1 MPENK
6 EMSRVS
12 NKKNQKKSGKRKNNQ
27 KKKKSNKS
35 WFKKILIAVVA
46 LFIIALLSG
55 VGLFTYYASSAPQIT
70 LENLVDNPS
79 TVYYDSE
86 GNEIYSSGQE
96 RELVEAGEIPQVLV
110 DAVLSI
116 EDQRFYNH
124 IGIDPIRIAG
134 AVLANVTDGFGAEG
148 GSTITQQL
156 IKLSVFSTKQEDQT
170 LKRKAQEA
178 WLAIKLEQEYSK
190 EQILTFYIN
199 KVYMSDNQY
208 GMGTASEHYFG
219 KPVSELELHEAALL
233 AGMSQAPNVYNPYT
247 NPERAK
253 QRRDTVLY
261 MMYENE
267 KISQEEM
274 NAAQDIPVTDGLVEK
289 QDNSADSQVID
300 SYLSTVIAEVREKT
314 GLDPQTAGLKIYTNI
329 DMDAQQQV
337 YNVLN
342 SDDYNIFPDDEMQ
355 TAVTV
360 VDVNTGQLKA
370 IGGSRKQEGQMLFNH
385 ATEIKQIG
393 STIKPLTTYGPAIEY
408 LDYSTYHQVVDE
420 PTTYESGQ
428 TINNWDRDYEGQ
440 ISMRRALVDSRNV
453 PTYKIFK
460 DVGQENVK
468 SFLTSV
474 GLSDYPS
481 LAKDNTVYEA
491 DSFSGSLSPIDLAAS
506 YAPFANGGEYTEP
519 YTVSKVVTADGE
531 EIDLTPSTTQAISD
545 STAYMITDMLK
556 DVVDVGTTS
565 HLVSISGV
573 PQAGKTGTAN
583 YTSDQMAEHNIP
595 NGAVPASAY
604 VGYTTNYSVSV
615 WSGYTN
621 IFEEGHWLS
630 DDDGTREIPRKV
642 YREVMAHLSESVE
655 NTDWTRP
662 SSVSEVAVEKGS
674 NPAALPGPNTPSS
687 EIVRELFV
695 KGTEPKTV
703 SSNFGEDLSAPSGL
717 KASYDAEANEVII
730 NWEAYSLDNSDENVA
745 YELTIGDQKVSTG
758 DLGYVVQN
766 PSEGTMTIQLA
777 VKAYGKTGPTASVN
791 VTIPPS
797 GEEESDENED
807 ESESEESESSSSE
820 SSESSESSSSES
832 SSSQSEESSSSSSES
847 SQAQESSSSTE
858 SSQSSQPDN
867 EDENEE

>member
-1 MPENK
+1 MPENN

-12 NKKNQKKSGKRKNNQ
+12 KKKNQKKSGNRKKNQQ
-27 KKKKSNKS
+27 KKKKKVNKS
-35 WFKKILIAVVA
+35 WFKRILIALVA
-46 LFIIALLSG
+46 LVIIALLSG
-55 VGLFTYYASSAPQIT
+55 VGLFTYYASSAPEIT
-70 LENLVDNPS
+70 LDDLVDNPS
-79 TVYYDSE
+79 TTFYDPE
-86 GNEIYSSGQE
+86 GNELYSSGQE
-96 RELVEAGEIPQVLV
+96 RVLVEAGEIPQVLV

-124 IGIDPIRIAG
+124 IGVDPIRIAG

-170 LKRKAQEA
+170 IKRKAQEA
-178 WLAIKLEQEYSK
+178 WLAVKLEQEYSK

-208 GMGTASEHYFG
+208 GMGTASEYYFG

-233 AGMSQAPNVYNPYT
+233 AGMSQAPNAYNPYT
-247 NPERAK
+247 NPDRAK

-261 MMYENE
+261 MMHENE

-274 NAAQDIPVTDGLVEK
+274 NAAQDVPITEGLVEN
-289 QDNSADSQVID
+289 QGNSADTQVID
-300 SYLSTVIAEVREKT
+300 SYLSTVIEEVKEKT

-337 YNVLN
+337 YDVLN
-342 SDDYNIFPDDEMQ
+342 SDDYNIFPNDDMQ
-355 TAVTV
+355 SAVTV

-385 ATEIKQIG
+385 AAEIKQIG

-468 SFLTSV
+468 NFLTNV

-519 YTVSKVVTADGE
+519 YTVSKVITADGE
-531 EIDLTPSTTQAISD
+531 EIDLTPSTTKAMSD

-565 HLVSISGV
+565 RLVSIPGV

-630 DDDGTREIPRKV
+630 DDDGTREIPRKI
-642 YREVMAHLSESVE
+642 YREVMAQLSESVE
-655 NTDWTRP
+655 NSDWTKP
-662 SSVSEVAVEKGS
+662 SSVVEVAVEKGS

-695 KGTEPKTV
+695 RGTEPTSV
-703 SSNFGEDLSAPSGL
+703 STNYGEELTAPSGL
-717 KASYDAEANEVII
+717 KASYDAEANEIII
-730 NWEAYSLDNSDENVA
+730 NWDAYSLSHSDEEPT
-745 YELTIGDQKVSTG
+745 YELTVGGQTATTK

-766 PSEGTMTIQLA
+766 PSEGTVGITVA
-777 VKAYGKTGPTASVN
+777 VRANGKTGPTASVS
-791 VTIPPS
+791 VVVPPS
-797 GEEESDENED
+797 GEEEESDESEE
-807 ESESEESESSSSE
+807 ESESEESESSSE
-820 SSESSESSSSES
+820 SSASSESSSSES
-832 SSSQSEESSSSSSES
+832 SSSQSDESSSSSSQASES
-847 SQAQESSSSTE
+847 SQAS
-858 SSQSSQPDN
+858 SSQSSQESQTD
-867 EDENEE
+867 ED